1 MGDPVLENIA
11 ALKDEDWGIREE
23 AALALGASRDR
34 RAVVPLLAMLKDPD
48 RAVREAA
55 ITALT
60 EIGEPAVTA
69 VGACLDDPDL
79 TVQESAACI
88 LARIG
93 DARVSD
99 RLMIALGS
107 ADWIVRMHTAQALG
121 RIGEPR
127 AVPRLLPLLNDKVK
141 AVRVEA
147 AQALVRIGP
156 PAVAP
161 LLAALTHGEW
171 LVRLHAVEA
180 LGKLKSPEAVEPLLR
195 VLFNDRDPAVRE
207 DSVRSL
213 GEIGDVR
220 AVEFL
225 LLVMRDPGLR
235 APAVEALGKIGDRR
249 AVPAL
254 LAVVAGASRPPDSR
268 PIDGCGDRW
277 DQEMLA
283 MEAAVKALA
292 QIGDEAAIPTLVAAL
307 KNTYVRAEA
316 ATALT
321 AFGAR
326 AVPALVE
333 VLRTEQDQNILYHVK
348 EALARLG
355 WRPHRI

>member
-48 RAVREAA
+48 RAVRAAA

-107 ADWIVRMHTAQALG
+107 ADWIVRMHAAQALG

-141 AVRVEA
+141 AVRVDA
-147 AQALVRIGP
+147 AQALVRIGQ

-161 LLAALTHGEW
+161 LLEALTHGEW

-195 VLFNDRDPAVRE
+195 TLFNDRDPAVRE

-213 GEIGDVR
+213 GEIGD
-220 AVEFL
+220 A
-225 LLVMRDPGLR
+225 
-235 APAVEALGKIGDRR
+235 R

-254 LAVVAGASRPPDSR
+254 RAVVAGASRPADSR

-355 WRPHRI
+355 WRPHRIQ